1 MVVTGDRDSLQLVS
15 DDVTVLYPRKGVSE
29 LTRFTPEA
37 VVEKYGLTPQQYPD
51 FAALR
56 GDPSDNLP
64 GIPGVGEKTA
74 TKWIAEYGSL
84 QALVD
89 HVDTVKGK
97 VGDALRAN
105 LSHVVLNRELTDL
118 VRDVP
123 LAQTPDTLR
132 MQPWDRD
139 QIHRLFDDLEF
150 RVLRDRLFDTL
161 ASADP
166 EVDEGFDVRGGAL
179 EPGELAAWLAEHSA
193 GSRFGMA
200 VVGTHLAFDGDA
212 TALAIVA
219 ADGDGRYL
227 DTADLTS
234 GRRGGARRR
243 GWPMPAVPKALHEAK
258 LAMHDLEGR
267 GWTLRGVTSD
277 TALAAYLVRPGQRSF
292 ALDDLSLRYL
302 KRELRADNPEQ
313 QQLSLLDDSDGVDDQ
328 AVQTSILRASAV
340 MDLADAL
347 DEELARIDSA
357 SLLGE
362 MELPVQRVLAEMETA
377 GIAVD
382 LGQLSEL
389 QSEFADQIRDAAEAA
404 YAVIGKQINL
414 GSPKQLQVVLFDELE
429 MPKTKR
435 TKTGY
440 TTDADA
446 LQSLFDK
453 TGHPF
458 LQHLLAHRDATR
470 LKVTVD
476 GLLNSVASD
485 GRIHTTFNQTIAAT
499 GRLSS
504 TEPNLQNIPIR
515 TEAGRRIRDAFVVGK
530 GFAELMTAD
539 YSQIEMRIMA
549 HLSKDEGL
557 IEAFNTGEDL
567 HSFVASRA
575 FSVPID
581 EVTAELRR
589 RVKAMSYGLAYGLS
603 AYGLAAQL
611 KISTEEAKVQMEQY
625 FDRFGGV
632 RDYLRDV
639 VDQARKDGYTS
650 TVFGRRRYLPELD
663 SSNRNVREAAERAA
677 LNAPI
682 QGSAA
687 DIIKVAM
694 IEVDKAIK
702 DAGLTSRMLLQ
713 VHDELLFEVAPGER
727 DQVESAG
734 ARQDGRRLPAGRAAG
749 GVGRIRPQLGL
760 RGALERRTESSQGLQ
775 SRRAGPRSVH
785 GVGLLGQQRVHPQVT
800 EAAVDAVP
808 DEGQLHH
815 LGGEGLHGLGRG
827 FSAGPRRLRYRC
839 LAWADRAEPGR
850 LVGCHQARRHHAG
863 QLLGDD
869 ALLLRRLATPS
880 VIASPKT
887 GIIQSTY
894 TPKYAPTP
902 SSDEPF
908 HSPVHDHRAD
918 VAEQQA
924 AALARALRCCSA
936 NHTPMPNNVVNSEW
950 ANGPMISRIAAVSS
964 ESLTVSPSGD
974 VEDVLQP
981 GEPPP
986 DQPGVHQAVGQ
997 RIELVAA
1004 PAGHHEQEEQ
1014 PLGRLFCHRRAEH
1027 DRDRADRLRR
1037 ARIDCGLDD
1046 ELQYRRDHDRHRCA
1060 PQEGQHQ
1067 QPRRFGFPPVEP
1079 EIGQHDDRHGDAG
1092 QNEPDRRPDGVEGG
1106 QHDQDQA
1113 GDGAQKDHHSKW
1125 RPDLADFLLNRR
1137 IRRNELKW
1145 LLRRT
1150 GISHQSRVA
1159 GWASP
1164 IGPGLS
1170 SVCTVE

>member
-1 MVVTGDRDSLQLVS
+1 MLLDGNSLAFRAFYALPAENFKTQGGLTTNAVYGFTAMLINLLRDEQPSHIAAAFDVSRQTFRLEKYPEYKAGRSATPDEFRGQIDITKEVLGALGITVLAEPGFEADDVIATLATQAQGEGYRVLVVTGDRDSLQLVN

-37 VVEKYGLTPQQYPD
+37 VVEKYGLTPAQYPD

-74 TKWIAEYGSL
+74 TKWIAEYGTL
-84 QALVD
+84 QGLVD
-89 HVDTVKGK
+89 NVDKVKGK
-97 VGDALRAN
+97 VGDNLRAH
-105 LSHVVLNRELTDL
+105 LSSVVLNRELTDL

-132 MQPWDRD
+132 MLPWNRD

-179 EPGELAAWLAEHSA
+179 EQGTLAEWLAQYDRGE
-193 GSRFGMA
+193 RFGLA
-200 VVGTHLAFDGDA
+200 VVGNHLAFDSDA
-212 TALAIVA
+212 TALALVA
-219 ADGDGRYL
+219 PDGDGRYL
-227 DTADLTS
+227 DTATLHPDDEAALAS
-234 GRRGGARRR
+234 WLAD
-243 GWPMPAVPKALHEAK
+243 PAVPKALHEAK
-258 LAMHDLEGR
+258 LAMHDVQGR
-267 GWTLRGVTSD
+267 GWTLAGVTSD

-302 KRELRADNPEQ
+302 KRELRAENPEQ

-328 AVQTSILRASAV
+328 AVQTLLLRANAV
-340 MDLADAL
+340 RDLADAL
-347 DEELARIDSA
+347 DEELERIDSSA
-357 SLLGE
+357 LLGS
-362 MELPVQRVLAEMETA
+362 MELPVQCVLAELETA

-382 LGQLSEL
+382 LQKLSAL
-389 QSEFADQIRDAAEAA
+389 QSEFGDQIRDAAEAA
-404 YAVIGKQINL
+404 YGVIGKQINL

-446 LQSLFDK
+446 LQSLFEK

-476 GLLNSVASD
+476 GLLNAVASD

-515 TEAGRRIRDAFVVGK
+515 TEAGRRIRDAFVVG
-530 GFAELMTAD
+530 GDATYTELMTAD

-549 HLSKDEGL
+549 HLSGDEGL

-575 FSVPID
+575 FSVPLD

-603 AYGLAAQL
+603 AYGLAQQL
-611 KISTEEAKVQMEQY
+611 KISSEEAKVQMEQY

-694 IEVDKAIK
+694 INVDKAVK
-702 DAGLTSRMLLQ
+702 DAGLASRMLLQ
-713 VHDELLFEVAPGER
+713 VHDELLFEVADGER
-727 DQVESAG
+727 DT
-734 ARQDGRRLPAGRAAG
+734 L
-749 GVGRIRPQLGL
+749 
-760 RGALERRTESSQGLQ
+760 
-775 SRRAGPRSVH
+775 
-785 GVGLLGQQRVHPQVT
+785 
-800 EAAVDAVP
+800 
-808 DEGQLHH
+808 
-815 LGGEGLHGLGRG
+815 
-827 FSAGPRRLRYRC
+827 
-839 LAWADRAEPGR
+839 
-850 LVGCHQARRHHAG
+850 
-863 QLLGDD
+863 D
-869 ALLLRRLATPS
+869 ALVREHMGNAYP
-880 VIASPKT
+880 
-887 GIIQSTY
+887 
-894 TPKYAPTP
+894 
-902 SSDEPF
+902 
-908 HSPVHDHRAD
+908 
-918 VAEQQA
+918 
-924 AALARALRCCSA
+924 
-936 NHTPMPNNVVNSEW
+936 
-950 ANGPMISRIAAVSS
+950 
-964 ESLTVSPSGD
+964 LTVPLEVSVGYGPSWD
-974 VEDVLQP
+974 S
-981 GEPPP
+981 
-986 DQPGVHQAVGQ
+986 
-997 RIELVAA
+997 AA
-1004 PAGHHEQEEQ
+1004 H
-1014 PLGRLFCHRRAEH
+1014 
-1027 DRDRADRLRR
+1027 
-1037 ARIDCGLDD
+1037 
-1046 ELQYRRDHDRHRCA
+1046 
-1060 PQEGQHQ
+1060 
-1067 QPRRFGFPPVEP
+1067 
-1079 EIGQHDDRHGDAG
+1079 
-1092 QNEPDRRPDGVEGG
+1092 
-1106 QHDQDQA
+1106 
-1113 GDGAQKDHHSKW
+1113 
-1125 RPDLADFLLNRR
+1125 
-1137 IRRNELKW
+1137 
-1145 LLRRT
+1145 
-1150 GISHQSRVA
+1150 
-1159 GWASP
+1159 
-1164 IGPGLS
+1164 
-1170 SVCTVE
+1170 

>member
-1 MVVTGDRDSLQLVS
+1 MLLDGNSLAYRAFYALPAENFKTKNGLTTNAVYGFTAMLINLLRDESPSHIAAAFDVSRQTFRVDKFPEYKAGRSATPDEFRGQIDITKEVLNALGITVLAEPGFEADDLIATLATQGAQSGYRVLVVTGDRDALQLVNP
-15 DDVTVLYPRKGVSE
+15 DVTVLYPRKGVSE

-37 VVEKYGLTPQQYPD
+37 VLEKYGLTPTQYPD

-74 TKWIAEYGSL
+74 TKWIAEFGSL

-89 HVDTVKGK
+89 NVEDVKGK

-105 LSHVVLNRELTDL
+105 LSSVVLNRDLTEL
-118 VRDVP
+118 VKDVP

-166 EVDEGFDVRGGAL
+166 EVDQGFDVRGRAL
-179 EPGELAAWLAEHSA
+179 EPGELAGWLAGH
-193 GSRFGMA
+193 GTDKRFGLA
-200 VVGTHLAFDGDA
+200 VVGTHLAFDADA
-212 TALAIVA
+212 TALAITA

-227 DTADLTS
+227 DTATLT
-234 GRRGGARRR
+234 
-243 GWPMPAVPKALHEAK
+243 PADETALAAWLADPDRPKALHEAK

-302 KRELRADNPEQ
+302 RRELRADTPEQ
-313 QQLSLLDDSDGVDDQ
+313 QQLSLLDDTDGVDDQ
-328 AVQTSILRASAV
+328 AVQTLILRASAV

-347 DEELARIDSA
+347 DEELARIDSSA
-357 SLLGE
+357 LLTS
-362 MELPVQRVLAEMETA
+362 MELPVQRALAKMETA

-382 LGQLSEL
+382 LARLTDL
-389 QSEFADQIRDAAEAA
+389 QTEFADQIRDAAEAA

-476 GLLNSVASD
+476 GLLAAVGSD

-515 TEAGRRIRDAFVVGK
+515 TDAGRRIRDAFVVGS
-530 GFAELMTAD
+530 GEGVEFAELMTAD

-549 HLSKDEGL
+549 HLSKDDGL
-557 IEAFNTGEDL
+557 IEAFRTGEDL

-575 FSVPID
+575 FGVPID

-625 FDRFGGV
+625 FSRFGGV
-632 RDYLRDV
+632 RDYLEGV

-650 TVFGRRRYLPELD
+650 TVLGRRRYLPELD
-663 SSNRNVREAAERAA
+663 SSNRQVREAAERAA

-694 IEVDKAIK
+694 INVDTALQE
-702 DAGLTSRMLLQ
+702 AGLASRMLLQ

-727 DQVESAG
+727 
-734 ARQDGRRLPAGRAAG
+734 
-749 GVGRIRPQLGL
+749 
-760 RGALERRTESSQGLQ
+760 
-775 SRRAGPRSVH
+775 
-785 GVGLLGQQRVHPQVT
+785 
-800 EAAVDAVP
+800 AAVEALVRKQMGGAYPLDVP
-808 DEGQLHH
+808 LEVSVGF
-815 LGGEGLHGLGRG
+815 GR
-827 FSAGPRRLRYRC
+827 S
-839 LAWADRAEPGR
+839 WD
-850 LVGCHQARRHHAG
+850 
-863 QLLGDD
+863 
-869 ALLLRRLATPS
+869 T
-880 VIASPKT
+880 
-887 GIIQSTY
+887 
-894 TPKYAPTP
+894 
-902 SSDEPF
+902 
-908 HSPVHDHRAD
+908 
-918 VAEQQA
+918 A
-924 AALARALRCCSA
+924 A
-936 NHTPMPNNVVNSEW
+936 H
-950 ANGPMISRIAAVSS
+950 
-964 ESLTVSPSGD
+964 
-974 VEDVLQP
+974 
-981 GEPPP
+981 
-986 DQPGVHQAVGQ
+986 
-997 RIELVAA
+997 
-1004 PAGHHEQEEQ
+1004 
-1014 PLGRLFCHRRAEH
+1014 
-1027 DRDRADRLRR
+1027 
-1037 ARIDCGLDD
+1037 
-1046 ELQYRRDHDRHRCA
+1046 
-1060 PQEGQHQ
+1060 
-1067 QPRRFGFPPVEP
+1067 
-1079 EIGQHDDRHGDAG
+1079 
-1092 QNEPDRRPDGVEGG
+1092 
-1106 QHDQDQA
+1106 
-1113 GDGAQKDHHSKW
+1113 
-1125 RPDLADFLLNRR
+1125 
-1137 IRRNELKW
+1137 
-1145 LLRRT
+1145 
-1150 GISHQSRVA
+1150 
-1159 GWASP
+1159 
-1164 IGPGLS
+1164 
-1170 SVCTVE
+1170 

>member
-1 MVVTGDRDSLQLVS
+1 VTASATTEKATEKPTLMLLDGNSLAFRAFYALPAENFKTQGGLTTNAVYGFTAMLINLLRDEQPTHIAAAFDVSRQTFRLEKYPEYKAGRSATPDEFRGQIDITKEVLGALGITVLAEAGFEADDVIATLATQAEDEGYRVLVVTGDRDSLQLVS

-29 LTRFTPEA
+29 LTRFTPDA
-37 VVEKYGLTPQQYPD
+37 VLEKYGLTPQQYPD

-89 HVDTVKGK
+89 QVDTVKGK

-105 LSHVVLNRELTDL
+105 LSSVVLNRELTDL
-118 VRDVP
+118 VKDVP
-123 LAQTPDTLR
+123 LAHTPDTLR
-132 MQPWDRD
+132 MQSWNRD

-166 EVDEGFDVRGGAL
+166 EVDQGFDVRGGAL
-179 EPGELAAWLAEHSA
+179 ESGELAAWLSEH
-193 GSRFGMA
+193 GTGKRFGMA
-200 VVGTHLAFDGDA
+200 VVGTHLAFDADA
-212 TALAIVA
+212 TALGIVA
-219 ADGDGRYL
+219 SDGDGRYL
-227 DTADLTS
+227 DTATLHADDEAALAS
-234 GRRGGARRR
+234 WLAD
-243 GWPMPAVPKALHEAK
+243 PSQPKALHEAK

-267 GWTLRGVTSD
+267 GWKLAGVTSD

-313 QQLSLLDDSDGVDDQ
+313 QQLSLLDDNLNEPGGVDDQ
-328 AVQTSILRASAV
+328 AVQTVLLRASAV

-347 DEELARIDSA
+347 DEELARIDSSA
-357 SLLGE
+357 LLDG
-362 MELPVQRVLAEMETA
+362 MELPVQRALAEMESA

-382 LGQLSEL
+382 LTLLSEL
-389 QSEFADQIRDAAEAA
+389 QSEFADLIRDAAESA
-404 YAVIGKQINL
+404 YGVIGKQINL

-476 GLLNSVASD
+476 GLLNSVGSD

-515 TEAGRRIRDAFVVGK
+515 TEAGRRIRDAFVVG
-530 GFAELMTAD
+530 GRPPGSGGGTVFSELMTAD

-549 HLSKDEGL
+549 HLSRDDGL

-603 AYGLAAQL
+603 AYGLASQL

-694 IEVDKAIK
+694 IRVDAALK
-702 DAGLTSRMLLQ
+702 DAGLKSRMLLQ
-713 VHDELLFEVAPGER
+713 VHDELLFEVADGER
-727 DQVESAG
+727 D
-734 ARQDGRRLPAGRAAG
+734 
-749 GVGRIRPQLGL
+749 
-760 RGALERRTESSQGLQ
+760 ALETLVRDKMGNAYPLDVPLDVSVGY
-775 SRRAGPRSVH
+775 GRSW
-785 GVGLLGQQRVHPQVT
+785 
-800 EAAVDAVP
+800 D
-808 DEGQLHH
+808 
-815 LGGEGLHGLGRG
+815 
-827 FSAGPRRLRYRC
+827 
-839 LAWADRAEPGR
+839 
-850 LVGCHQARRHHAG
+850 
-863 QLLGDD
+863 
-869 ALLLRRLATPS
+869 
-880 VIASPKT
+880 
-887 GIIQSTY
+887 
-894 TPKYAPTP
+894 
-902 SSDEPF
+902 
-908 HSPVHDHRAD
+908 
-918 VAEQQA
+918 A
-924 AALARALRCCSA
+924 AA
-936 NHTPMPNNVVNSEW
+936 H
-950 ANGPMISRIAAVSS
+950 
-964 ESLTVSPSGD
+964 
-974 VEDVLQP
+974 
-981 GEPPP
+981 
-986 DQPGVHQAVGQ
+986 
-997 RIELVAA
+997 
-1004 PAGHHEQEEQ
+1004 
-1014 PLGRLFCHRRAEH
+1014 
-1027 DRDRADRLRR
+1027 
-1037 ARIDCGLDD
+1037 
-1046 ELQYRRDHDRHRCA
+1046 
-1060 PQEGQHQ
+1060 
-1067 QPRRFGFPPVEP
+1067 
-1079 EIGQHDDRHGDAG
+1079 
-1092 QNEPDRRPDGVEGG
+1092 
-1106 QHDQDQA
+1106 
-1113 GDGAQKDHHSKW
+1113 
-1125 RPDLADFLLNRR
+1125 
-1137 IRRNELKW
+1137 
-1145 LLRRT
+1145 
-1150 GISHQSRVA
+1150 
-1159 GWASP
+1159 
-1164 IGPGLS
+1164 
-1170 SVCTVE
+1170 

>member
-1 MVVTGDRDSLQLVS
+1 MLLDGNSLAYRAFYALPAENFKTQGGLTTNAVYGFTAMLINLLRDEQPSHIAAAFDVSRQTFRVDKYPEYKAGRSSTPDEFRGQIDITKEVLVALGITVLAEPGFEADDIIATLATQAEDDGYRVLVVSGDRDSLQLVS

-29 LTRFTPEA
+29 LTRFTPDA
-37 VVEKYGLTPQQYPD
+37 VVDKYGLTPQQYPD

-89 HVDTVKGK
+89 NVDAVKGK

-105 LSHVVLNRELTDL
+105 LSSVVLNRELTDL
-118 VRDVP
+118 FKDVP
-123 LAQTPDTLR
+123 LPQTPDTLR
-132 MQPWDRD
+132 MQPWARD
-139 QIHRLFDDLEF
+139 HIHRLFDDLEF

-166 EVDEGFDVRGGAL
+166 EVDQGFDVRGGAL
-179 EPGELAAWLAEHSA
+179 EQGELAAWLAEHSH
-193 GSRFGMA
+193 GNRFGMA
-200 VVGTHLAFDGDA
+200 VVGTHLAFDADA

-219 ADGDGRYL
+219 ADGDGRYI
-227 DTADLTS
+227 DTAAMHPDDEAALGS
-234 GRRGGARRR
+234 WLADPGQ
-243 GWPMPAVPKALHEAK
+243 PKALHEAK
-258 LAMHDLEGR
+258 LATHDLEGR
-267 GWTLRGVTSD
+267 GWTLAGVTSD

-313 QQLSLLDDSDGVDDQ
+313 QQLSLLDDSLNEQGGVDDQ
-328 AVQTSILRASAV
+328 AVQTVILRASAV

-347 DEELARIDSA
+347 DEELARIDS
-357 SLLGE
+357 SELLHN
-362 MELPVQRVLAEMETA
+362 MELPVQRALAEMETA

-382 LGQLSEL
+382 LNLLSEL
-389 QSEFADQIRDAAEAA
+389 QSEFANLIRDAAEAA

-414 GSPKQLQVVLFDELE
+414 GSPKQLQVVLFEELE

-515 TEAGRRIRDAFVVGK
+515 TDAGRRIRDAFVVGK
-530 GFAELMTAD
+530 GSQGDFAELMTAD

-549 HLSKDEGL
+549 HLSQDEGL

-575 FSVPID
+575 FNVPID
-581 EVTAELRR
+581 NVTPELRR

-625 FDRFGGV
+625 FARFGGV
-632 RDYLRDV
+632 RDYLHEV

-650 TVFGRRRYLPELD
+650 TVLGRRRYLPELD
-663 SSNRNVREAAERAA
+663 SSNRQVREAAERAA

-694 IEVDKAIK
+694 INVDKALK
-702 DAGLTSRMLLQ
+702 DAGLKSRMLLQ
-713 VHDELLFEVAPGER
+713 VHDELLFEVASGER
-727 DQVESAG
+727 DEVEKLVREQMGNAYPLDVPLEVSVGFGRSWDSA
-734 ARQDGRRLPAGRAAG
+734 A
-749 GVGRIRPQLGL
+749 
-760 RGALERRTESSQGLQ
+760 
-775 SRRAGPRSVH
+775 H
-785 GVGLLGQQRVHPQVT
+785 
-800 EAAVDAVP
+800 
-808 DEGQLHH
+808 
-815 LGGEGLHGLGRG
+815 
-827 FSAGPRRLRYRC
+827 
-839 LAWADRAEPGR
+839 
-850 LVGCHQARRHHAG
+850 
-863 QLLGDD
+863 
-869 ALLLRRLATPS
+869 
-880 VIASPKT
+880 
-887 GIIQSTY
+887 
-894 TPKYAPTP
+894 
-902 SSDEPF
+902 
-908 HSPVHDHRAD
+908 
-918 VAEQQA
+918 
-924 AALARALRCCSA
+924 
-936 NHTPMPNNVVNSEW
+936 
-950 ANGPMISRIAAVSS
+950 
-964 ESLTVSPSGD
+964 
-974 VEDVLQP
+974 
-981 GEPPP
+981 
-986 DQPGVHQAVGQ
+986 
-997 RIELVAA
+997 
-1004 PAGHHEQEEQ
+1004 
-1014 PLGRLFCHRRAEH
+1014 
-1027 DRDRADRLRR
+1027 
-1037 ARIDCGLDD
+1037 
-1046 ELQYRRDHDRHRCA
+1046 
-1060 PQEGQHQ
+1060 
-1067 QPRRFGFPPVEP
+1067 
-1079 EIGQHDDRHGDAG
+1079 
-1092 QNEPDRRPDGVEGG
+1092 
-1106 QHDQDQA
+1106 
-1113 GDGAQKDHHSKW
+1113 
-1125 RPDLADFLLNRR
+1125 
-1137 IRRNELKW
+1137 
-1145 LLRRT
+1145 
-1150 GISHQSRVA
+1150 
-1159 GWASP
+1159 
-1164 IGPGLS
+1164 
-1170 SVCTVE
+1170 